1 MNRNLLLYF
10 LGSILLFNCAGTG
23 SSSNK
28 IRDHRVTIGL
38 ATNDDFIT
46 ISNRV
51 LNRHRFVIEQTEDRG
66 AGTVI
71 VCQYIYPAITNLEV
85 LNGINEVRFQLS
97 LESRVK
103 GNGAGMYNIRAIVK
117 SYGRPEGSEEWIDIE
132 TNDATKKLVKAFAND
147 LKMEFESRIRSF

>member
-46 ISNRV
+46 LSNRV

>member
-1 MNRNLLLYF
+1 MNRNLLI
-10 LGSILLFNCAGTG
+10 SILATLLLFNCAGSGAG
-23 SSSNK
+23 STK

-38 ATNDDFIT
+38 ATSDDFIS

-51 LNRHRFVIEQTEDRG
+51 LNRHRFIIEQTEDRG
-66 AGTVI
+66 AGSVI

-117 SYGRPEGSEEWIDIE
+117 SYGRPQGSEEWIDIV
-132 TNDATKKLVKAFAND
+132 TNDVTKKLVKDFAND
-147 LKMEFESRIRSF
+147 LKMEFENRIRTF

>member
-1 MNRNLLLYF
+1 MNKKLLF
-10 LGSILLFNCAGTG
+10 ILGAILIFNCAGSGAG
-23 SSSNK
+23 STK

-38 ATNDDFIT
+38 ATSDDFISL
-46 ISNRV
+46 SNRV
-51 LNRHRFVIEQTEDRG
+51 LNRHRFIVEQTEDRG
-66 AGTVI
+66 AGSVI
-71 VCQYIYPAITNLEV
+71 VCQYIYPAITNMEV

-117 SYGRPEGSEEWIDIE
+117 SYGRPQGSEEWINIE